1 MKYIYRDMG
10 LDISKHE
17 IYIQRS
23 IGLDISKHEIYIQ
36 RPGTR
41 YK

>member
-1 MKYIYRDMG
+1 MKYIYSDLG

-17 IYIQRS
+17 IYIQRP

-36 RPGTR
+36 RPRTR

>member
-1 MKYIYRDMG
+1 MKYIYRDLE

-17 IYIQRS
+17 IYIQRP

-36 RPGTR
+36 RPRTR

>member
-17 IYIQRS
+17 IYIQRP

-36 RPGTR
+36 RPRTR

>member
-17 IYIQRS
+17 IYIQRP
-23 IGLDISKHEIYIQ
+23 IGLDISKHEIYI
-36 RPGTR
+36 
-41 YK
+41 

>member
-17 IYIQRS
+17 IYIQRP

-36 RPGTR
+36 RHGTR

>member
-1 MKYIYRDMG
+1 MKYIYRD
-10 LDISKHE
+10 
-17 IYIQRS
+17 

-36 RPGTR
+36 RPIGLDISKHEIYIQRPRTR

>member
-1 MKYIYRDMG
+1 MKYIYRDLG

-17 IYIQRS
+17 IYIQRP

-36 RPGTR
+36 RPRTR

>member
-17 IYIQRS
+17 IYIQRP

>member
-1 MKYIYRDMG
+1 MKYIYRDLG

-17 IYIQRS
+17 IYIQRP

-36 RPGTR
+36 RHGTR

>member
-1 MKYIYRDMG
+1 MKYIYRDLG

-17 IYIQRS
+17 IYIQRP